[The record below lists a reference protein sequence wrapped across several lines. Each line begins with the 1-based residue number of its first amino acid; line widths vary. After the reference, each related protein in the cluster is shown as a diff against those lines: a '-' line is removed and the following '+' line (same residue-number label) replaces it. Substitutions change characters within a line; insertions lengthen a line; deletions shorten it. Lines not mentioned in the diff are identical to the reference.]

1 MYYVSSRESP
11 HASPLRFGLVAAGV
25 AIVVVRAIQMFGL
38 DLNTTLSTFTSV
50 FQ

>member
-1 MYYVSSRESP
+1 MYYAADETP
-11 HASPLRFGLVAAGV
+11 HASPIRFGLVAAGV

-38 DLNTTLSTFTSV
+38 DMTATMSSLTSF